1 MVDSITTEIIRGY
14 LLSVTEEMNDSISL
28 TAMSPVFNEGHDYS
42 TALFAAQDGEVDLVA
57 MTIALP
63 EHIFASKASV
73 EEMMRVFGS
82 DSWTRGDVGLVN
94 DPYYGGSHLP
104 DMTVA
109 MPVFAGGRPLL
120 FPVVRAHQLDVGG
133 PVAAFKNVMARDIW
147 QEGFRIHPIKVF
159 EAGTRRDDV
168 WRMLVANTRLP
179 TDVDNDLSAI
189 IGACRVATE
198 RLEALVA
205 KYGAAAVEES
215 VQRILEQTER
225 QFRQQV
231 ATWPDGEYEGV
242 SLVDSDWAG
251 TVDIDIRAKVTVE
264 GDSLAVDFTG
274 THEQCPGIV
283 NSPPGNSLSW
293 VYIPFTTLFPEI
305 PVNSGLFR
313 AIDVV
318 LPEGSVV
325 NPIPPVPTGQSTT
338 SCGDNIGDA
347 VMKAIEKIVPE
358 RTAFC
363 GIDLCFL
370 YQWGIDRRYGTF
382 YLGLDYLA
390 SATCAGGAY
399 GADGW
404 GAYAATHSGLRLATV
419 EVTELQYPFQYLELG
434 YVTDSGAPGQWRGVP
449 ACKMVRKNTED
460 AMGDAR
466 VNILV
471 CGSHNPCSGFA
482 GGEAGVGNYFV
493 IEPDT
498 PNEMKVDN
506 FAFRVPSPPGQ
517 VVMSRKG
524 GGGGWGNPLDRD
536 PQAVLSDILD
546 EYVSIEGARRDYGVV
561 VDPAS
566 LVVDEAATE
575 ALRRSLR
582 DSTDGQ

>member
-1 MVDSITTEIIRGY
+1 VVDSITAEIVRGY
-14 LLSVTEEMNDSISL
+14 LLSVTEEMNDIISM

-42 TALFAAQDGEVDLVA
+42 TAIFAMQDREIDLVA
-57 MTIALP
+57 LTIALP

-73 EEMMRVFGS
+73 EEMMRVFGADRWS
-82 DSWTRGDVGLVN
+82 RGDVGLVN
-94 DPYYGGSHLP
+94 DPYHGGSHLP

-109 MPVFAGGRPLL
+109 MPVFAGDRPLL

-147 QEGFRIHPIKVF
+147 QEGFRIYPIKVF
-159 EAGTRRDDV
+159 EAGERRDDV

-189 IGACRVATE
+189 IGACRVASE
-198 RLEALVA
+198 RLEALLA
-205 KYGAAAVEES
+205 KYGATAVEES
-215 VQRILEQTER
+215 LQLMLANTER
-225 QFRQQV
+225 QFREHV
-231 ATWPDGEYEGV
+231 TAWPDGEYDGV

-251 TVDIDIRAKVTVE
+251 TVDIDIRAKVTVK

-283 NSPPGNSLSW
+283 NSPPGNSMSW
-293 VYIPFTTLFPEI
+293 VYIPFTTLFPDI

-318 LPEGSVV
+318 LPEGTVV

-338 SCGDNIGDA
+338 SCGENIGDA
-347 VMKAIEKIVPE
+347 VMKAIEKIAPE

-390 SATCAGGAY
+390 SAVCAGGAY

-419 EVTELQYPFQYLELG
+419 EVTELQYPFQYLELD
-434 YVTDSGAPGQWRGVP
+434 YITDSGAPGRWRGVP
-449 ACKMVRKNTED
+449 GCKMVRKNTED

-471 CGSHNPCSGFA
+471 CGSRHPASGFA
-482 GGEAGVGNYFV
+482 GGSAGVGNYFV
-493 IEPDT
+493 IDPDT
-498 PNEMKVDN
+498 PNETKVET

-517 VVMSRKG
+517 VVISRKG

-536 PQAVLSDILD
+536 PDAVLADVLD

-561 VDPAS
+561 IDPAP
-566 LVVDEAATE
+566 LAIDEAATT
-575 ALRRSLR
+575 ALRSSL
-582 DSTDGQ
+582 